1 MWCGNGINSEN
12 DLEMDEKFMI
22 GSESK
27 LKRLFHKPQRERS
40 QHLLAYCNR
49 YRQSILDRG
58 NKLLDVIRTTLNIWP
73 RSNALEKQSNKHV
86 MFADSLGLDLE
97 LIHTIQIN
105 SQAGDE
111 LDKLITKQS
120 FFRSYNRR
128 FNHDN
133 NNINCTSTAL
143 TFAKLNRT
151 QRPHL
156 QSDVLI
162 VPKFAISPDRN
173 YEKLITSGICLNSV
187 EIFDQSSIRGVIL
200 TLTKPSEANYGGFDS
215 RSLLESLYLCLF

>member
-27 LKRLFHKPQRERS
+27 LKRLFLKPQRERS

-86 MFADSLGLDLE
+86 MFADSLSLDLQ
-97 LIHTIQIN
+97 L
-105 SQAGDE
+105 
-111 LDKLITKQS
+111 
-120 FFRSYNRR
+120 
-128 FNHDN
+128 
-133 NNINCTSTAL
+133 
-143 TFAKLNRT
+143 
-151 QRPHL
+151 
-156 QSDVLI
+156 
-162 VPKFAISPDRN
+162 
-173 YEKLITSGICLNSV
+173 
-187 EIFDQSSIRGVIL
+187 
-200 TLTKPSEANYGGFDS
+200 
-215 RSLLESLYLCLF
+215 